1 MKAGTQRTMNENL
14 IKENGYSIVPSTVIY
29 GANASGKSN
38 IIMSLA
44 VMKEII
50 ISGSLEYNIADLN
63 NLELYPFAYSD
74 TESPMSF
81 EIEFKNNGYH
91 FIYGFEIFCKLFKK
105 GLERRILSENLSVVI
120 GKSKIVKLF
129 ERDNDKVSIMKDKKA
144 LDVIRFN
151 GKLLDEFEK
160 KINANLDKSELFLSR
175 GFKSLISN
183 ELAEAVLDFFRNK
196 LVVVS
201 DFTLKKTNL
210 IFSVKDKPQKDFFA
224 WNKILDGFV
233 KNADFGPQSILFK
246 SNKTENSDSADMELV
261 SIYKNKNEKEILS

>member
-1 MKAGTQRTMNENL
+1 MIIKYTFSNFRSFKKKTCLSMKAGTQRTMNENL
-14 IKENGYSIVPSTVIY
+14 IKGNGYGIIPSAVIY

-63 NLELYPFAYSD
+63 NLELYPFAYND
-74 TESPMSF
+74 AESPMSF

-91 FIYGFEIFCKLFKK
+91 FIYGFEISCKLFKK
-105 GLERRILSENLSVVI
+105 GSERRILSENLSVVI
-120 GKSKIVKLF
+120 SKSKIIKLF
-129 ERDNDKVSIMKDKKA
+129 ERDNDKVSIMKVKKA
-144 LDVIRFN
+144 VDIIRFN
-151 GKLLDEFEK
+151 GNLLDEFEK

-183 ELAEAVLDFFRNK
+183 ELAEAVLDFFKNK

-201 DFTLKKTNL
+201 DFTLKKTYL
-210 IFSVKDKPQKDFFA
+210 TLSAKDRPQKNFLA
-224 WNKILDGFV
+224 WNKIFDELD
-233 KNADFGPQSILFK
+233 AAIHP
-246 SNKTENSDSADMELV
+246 
-261 SIYKNKNEKEILS
+261 